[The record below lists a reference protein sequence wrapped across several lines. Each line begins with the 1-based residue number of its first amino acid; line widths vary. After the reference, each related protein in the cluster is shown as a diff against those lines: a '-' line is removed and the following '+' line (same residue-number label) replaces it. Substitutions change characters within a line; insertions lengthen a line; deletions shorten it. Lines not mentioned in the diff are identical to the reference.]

1 MGPPLTRFP
10 TLEVAA
16 KELSVSGSLR
26 YTTRC
31 FEDGI
36 HLVERGLVDL
46 APLITKTV
54 PLCQAEDAFKAA
66 RVGNVSGCELKV
78 VVMNQE

>member
-16 KELSVSGSLR
+16 KELSVIGSLR

-36 HLVERGLVDL
+36 HLVERGMIDL
-46 APLITKTV
+46 APLISKTV
-54 PLCQAEDAFKAA
+54 PLAKAEDGFKAA
-66 RVGNVSGCELKV
+66 RSGDEIKV
-78 VVMNQE
+78 VIMNQE